1 MAGKGCDKATCSL
14 LRTRLAQLGL
24 LQIAL
29 PDIGSPPG
37 PRERLGRGPGQ
48 PESQSVC
55 LLGDGAQLE
64 QLLGVTAALQQQ
76 CRKDIDAVQSVGDLL
91 PLLPA
96 EALPQLFGGLV
107 VALAF
112 EKRGCRL
119 LQVVLERCDGP
130 GRRHLAAE
138 LCGHVCEALESP
150 HANHVLQRLVELLP
164 PGAVRFVLDEMQS
177 WPGRSSA
184 DIASHKFGCRIVERL
199 LEHFTADAAADR
211 AALSASSNAAS
222 PELR

>member
-14 LRTRLAQLGL
+14 PRTRLAHLGL

-29 PDIGSPPG
+29 PDIGSPSG

-48 PESQSVC
+48 PESQSLC
-55 LLGDGAQLE
+55 LLDDGAQLE

-130 GRRHLAAE
+130 GQRHLAAE